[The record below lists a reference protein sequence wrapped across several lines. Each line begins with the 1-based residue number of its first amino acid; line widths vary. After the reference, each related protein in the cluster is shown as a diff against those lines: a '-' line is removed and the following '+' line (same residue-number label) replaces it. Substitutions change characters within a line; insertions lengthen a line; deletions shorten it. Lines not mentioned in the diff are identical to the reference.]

1 MLEGRDRP
9 CQTRKSLCGKSLRQC
24 RAGLG
29 RNGNRGRGLSK
40 RGAPVQTAVLF
51 SFVSGAVTLP
61 VLSWTIVLWILV
73 VAGASIVVFALFR
86 QRAPRRRARA
96 VRDLLD
102 AADALEARLRTA
114 RAEIEA
120 VAGEQGPD
128 PVGDAMREMLRQRI
142 WLRDH
147 GREAS
152 LEQLAEVRSSIDT
165 ARTRID
171 AQLIRIAQAR
181 APLT

>member
-1 MLEGRDRP
+1 
-9 CQTRKSLCGKSLRQC
+9 
-24 RAGLG
+24 
-29 RNGNRGRGLSK
+29 
-40 RGAPVQTAVLF
+40 
-51 SFVSGAVTLP
+51 VTLP
-61 VLSWTIVLWILV
+61 VLIWFLIAAGVATVLV
-73 VAGASIVVFALFR
+73 VALR
-86 QRAPRRRARA
+86 QNAPRRRARA

-128 PVGDAMREMLRQRI
+128 PVGDAMREMLRQRL

-152 LEQLAEVRSSIDT
+152 LQQLAEVRHSIDA
-165 ARTRID
+165 ARGRIET
-171 AQLIRIAQAR
+171 QLAKIAQAR
-181 APLT
+181 APQT